1 MKSTCET
8 CGVGNSYIDVVKR
21 LLFIIHFIHETCIL
35 PELPIIDIAATFD
48 LCSLN
53 DAILIVSPQLSSFN
67 ITSGH
72 VIRFPTFPLPLPFA
86 ILTVASTIVVV
97 DIIGSLR
104 LLFATNMYF

>member
-21 LLFIIHFIHETCIL
+21 LLLHHTLYPMKHVFFLNFQSE
-35 PELPIIDIAATFD
+35 IAATFD

-53 DAILIVSPQLSSFN
+53 DAILIFHHNYLLSIQHQDIYTFSN
-67 ITSGH
+67 I
-72 VIRFPTFPLPLPFA
+72 PTTTA